1 MSEQDLPEATM
12 TDMVFSLAGRSL
24 PRDHAQA
31 LQQALQQALPWLA
44 DEPLAGIHAV
54 KLVHGSGAQALLS
67 QRARLLLRLPN
78 RCVQP
83 AAALTGRMLDVAGCP
98 VQVGAAYCRAL
109 LPYATLYAHAVAAP
123 SESEAD
129 FVNLVSAEVHKLQL
143 RSQWVCGKR
152 HSRQVQGQ
160 PMTTFSLMLHGLSL
174 ADSLRVLES
183 GLGPHRQLGCG
194 IFVPHRSAAAV
205 GE

>member
-1 MSEQDLPEATM
+1 MSDQDLPQATM
-12 TDMVFSLAGRSL
+12 TDMVFSLAGHSL

-31 LQQALQQALPWLA
+31 MQQALQQALPWLA
-44 DEPLAGIHAV
+44 AEPLAGIHAV

-78 RCVQP
+78 RCVEQ
-83 AAALTGRMLDVAGCP
+83 AAALSGQVLDVAGCS
-98 VQVGAAYCRAL
+98 VQVGSAHARAL

-123 SESEAD
+123 SENEED
-129 FVNLVSAEVHKLQL
+129 FVNLVSAELRQLEL

-152 HSRQVQGQ
+152 HSRQVQGR